1 MAQVTGGGGKSA
13 VMPNFDPK
21 TFTLKEAINSYAVA
35 SRKAGSKLEGF
46 EKRLEG
52 NKVITEYLD
61 RPVVD
66 LFDGHWDADDNP
78 LVRLL
83 KGSGEGTQGQLYSNF
98 KSIEDNVFRQISRS
112 RLNEEYVKLTDS
124 VARPAKGAKYTTKF
138 GYNPEKVGELQKNLA
153 EFIKNN
159 PDMKPVGNALLF
171 QMYTGFRP
179 NAAGGLTPSNIR
191 KPQTRANIHG
201 IFLSG
206 DQVGAKG
213 STINIPLNRRAMA
226 VLQSQEQYN
235 ENKFKGQQFIFQK
248 KVKGKLTPIDDKD
261 ITGLFAKMRK
271 ANLIPKGL
279 KIDVTGKFPK
289 DADNFTSYDL
299 RRLHATTLSF
309 LGVPLEQA
317 ALLTG
322 RVIGDAGEQARY
334 IGVAPGVFNPEGAAK
349 DANKLT
355 SFMNEEYSRL
365 FDGGSEAADKKK
377 YLSLNRDILSPNQP
391 IEYVEQKKDLFKGTY
406 GDGTTISSSTVATGD
421 TDTKNFKMSDNTKNW
436 LKGMGLLGT
445 IAGIAYVPDDF
456 NQARASN
463 IAAQGSDDD
472 SFETSARRN
481 ISNVVGPDVA
491 AGVEAGV
498 KFLDP
503 GIEAAVE
510 YGPELVKET
519 FGASTV
525 ADTTLN
531 NRPDERIKTGDQI
544 RAEQQGMQDRAD
556 QKQYREEVSPQAD
569 DELEV
574 QKQMN
579 MKKLSEDFRREAERK
594 NKTTNSD
601 LDPEAGFIS
610 QADIN
615 SNQQMGS
622 PTSQGFMSKYG
633 ENDQDLLQT
642 T

>member
-21 TFTLKEAINSYAVA
+21 TFTLKQAINSYAEA

-52 NKVITEYLD
+52 NKVITQYLD

-98 KSIEDNVFRQISRS
+98 KSIEDNVFRQISRA
-112 RLNEEYVKLTDS
+112 RLNEEYVRLTDS

-138 GYNPEKVGELQKNLA
+138 GYNPEKAGQLQKNLA

-159 PDMKPVGNALLF
+159 PDMKPVANALLF

-179 NAAGGLTPSNIR
+179 NAAGGLTPENIR
-191 KPQTRANIHG
+191 KPETRANIHG

-235 ENKFKGQQFIFQK
+235 ENKFKGQEFIFQK
-248 KVKGKLTPIDDKD
+248 KLKGKLVPIDDKD
-261 ITGLFAKMRK
+261 ITGLFAKMKK

-309 LGVPLEQA
+309 LGVPLEKA

-334 IGVAPGVFNPEGAAK
+334 IGVAPGVFNEDGAVK

-355 SFMNEEYSRL
+355 SYMYGEYSRL
-365 FDGGSEAADKKK
+365 FEGGTEAAEKGKF
-377 YLSLNRDILSPNQP
+377 LSLNRDIFSANEPV
-391 IEYVEQKKDLFKGTY
+391 EYLDQKTDVFKGTY
-406 GDGTTISSSTVATGD
+406 GQGTVIPSSTVALGD
-421 TDTKNFKMSDNTKNW
+421 TETKDFKISDSTRNWLSDNGFIKNI
-436 LKGMGLLGT
+436 GT
-445 IAGIAYVPDDF
+445 IATGLGVTAIA
-456 NQARASN
+456 S
-463 IAAQGSDDD
+463 
-472 SFETSARRN
+472 
-481 ISNVVGPDVA
+481 
-491 AGVEAGV
+491 EA
-498 KFLDP
+498 K
-503 GIEAAVE
+503 
-510 YGPELVKET
+510 
-519 FGASTV
+519 
-525 ADTTLN
+525 ADY
-531 NRPDERIKTGDQI
+531 DK
-544 RAEQQGMQDRAD
+544 
-556 QKQYREEVSPQAD
+556 YREEGRSPVVSGIGAAAETARDLVVEGGTRAVSMLPSMILRSSPAGEGSDAPPEVNVNAPSSDTISPEAVKVMQEDAD
-569 DELEV
+569 
-574 QKQMN
+574 M
-579 MKKLSEDFRREAERK
+579 
-594 NKTTNSD
+594 TNID

-610 QADIN
+610 QADVN

>member
-35 SRKAGSKLEGF
+35 SRKAGNKLEGF

-52 NKVITEYLD
+52 NKVITQYLD

-98 KSIEDNVFRQISRS
+98 KSIEDNVFRQISRA
-112 RLNEEYVKLTDS
+112 RLNEEYVRLTDS

-138 GYNPEKVGELQKNLA
+138 GYNPEKAGQLQKNLA

-159 PDMKPVGNALLF
+159 PDMKPVANALLF

-179 NAAGGLTPSNIR
+179 NAAGGLTPENIR
-191 KPQTRANIHG
+191 KPETRANIHG

-235 ENKFKGQQFIFQK
+235 ENKFKGQEFIFQK
-248 KVKGKLTPIDDKD
+248 KLKGKLVPIDDKD
-261 ITGLFAKMRK
+261 ITGLFAKMKK

-309 LGVPLEQA
+309 LGVPLEKA

-334 IGVAPGVFNPEGAAK
+334 IGVAPGVFNEDGAVK

-355 SFMNEEYSRL
+355 SYMYGEYSRL
-365 FDGGSEAADKKK
+365 FEGGTEAAEKGKF
-377 YLSLNRDILSPNQP
+377 LSLNRDIFSANEPV
-391 IEYVEQKKDLFKGTY
+391 EYFDQKTDVFKGTY
-406 GDGTTISSSTVATGD
+406 GQGTVIPSSTVALGD
-421 TDTKNFKMSDNTKNW
+421 TETKDFKISDSTRNWLSDNGFIKNI
-436 LKGMGLLGT
+436 GT
-445 IAGIAYVPDDF
+445 IATGLGVTAIA
-456 NQARASN
+456 S
-463 IAAQGSDDD
+463 
-472 SFETSARRN
+472 
-481 ISNVVGPDVA
+481 
-491 AGVEAGV
+491 EA
-498 KFLDP
+498 K
-503 GIEAAVE
+503 
-510 YGPELVKET
+510 
-519 FGASTV
+519 
-525 ADTTLN
+525 ADY
-531 NRPDERIKTGDQI
+531 DK
-544 RAEQQGMQDRAD
+544 
-556 QKQYREEVSPQAD
+556 YREEGRSPVVSGIGAAAETARDLVVEGGTRAISMLPSMIMGNSKSAGEGSDVPPEVNVNAPEAIKIMQEDAD
-569 DELEV
+569 
-574 QKQMN
+574 M
-579 MKKLSEDFRREAERK
+579 
-594 NKTTNSD
+594 TNID

-610 QADIN
+610 QADVN

-633 ENDQDLLQT
+633 ESDQDLLQT

>member
-21 TFTLKEAINSYAVA
+21 TFTLKEAISSYAEA
-35 SRKAGSKLEGF
+35 SRESGSKLEGF
-46 EKRLEG
+46 EKRLEN
-52 NKVITEYLD
+52 NKVIQQYLD

-78 LVRLL
+78 LVKLL

-98 KSIEDNVFRQISRS
+98 KSIEDNVFRQISRT
-112 RLNEEYVKLTDS
+112 RLNEGYVRLTDS

-138 GYNPEKVGELQKNLA
+138 GYNPEKVGQLQKNLA
-153 EFIKNN
+153 EFVKNN
-159 PDMKPVGNALLF
+159 PDTKPVANALLF
-171 QMYTGFRP
+171 QLYTGFRP
-179 NAAGGLTPSNIR
+179 NAAGGLTPENIR
-191 KPQTRANIHG
+191 KPETRANIHG

-226 VLQSQEQYN
+226 VLQSQELYN
-235 ENKFKGQQFIFQK
+235 ENKFKGQEFIFQK
-248 KVKGKLTPIDDKD
+248 KLKGKFVPIDDKD
-261 ITGLFAKMRK
+261 ITGLFAKMKK

-309 LGVPLEQA
+309 LGVPIEKA

-334 IGVAPGVFNPEGAAK
+334 IGVAPGVFNEEGAIK

-355 SFMNEEYSRL
+355 GYMYGEYSRL
-365 FDGGSEAADKKK
+365 FEGGTEAAEKGKF
-377 YLSLNRDILSPNQP
+377 LSLNRDIFSPNEP
-391 IEYVEQKKDLFKGTY
+391 IEYVDQKTDLFKGTY
-406 GDGTTISSSTVATGD
+406 GKGTTIPSSTVALGD
-421 TDTKNFKMSDNTKNW
+421 TATKDFEISDSTRNWLSDNGFI
-436 LKGMGLLGT
+436 KGIGTLATGLGVAS
-445 IAGIAYVPDDF
+445 IASEVKADYDKYREQGRSPIVSGI
-456 NQARASN
+456 
-463 IAAQGSDDD
+463 G
-472 SFETSARRN
+472 
-481 ISNVVGPDVA
+481 
-491 AGVEAGV
+491 
-498 KFLDP
+498 
-503 GIEAAVE
+503 AAVE
-510 YGPELVKET
+510 T
-519 FGASTV
+519 A
-525 ADTTLN
+525 ADIAVEGGTRAVSMLPSMIVGSSSPAGDT
-531 NRPDERIKTGDQI
+531 PDRTG
-544 RAEQQGMQDRAD
+544 
-556 QKQYREEVSPQAD
+556 YRDPIME
-569 DELEV
+569 
-574 QKQMN
+574 KQMADA
-579 MKKLSEDFRREAERK
+579 KKIPDTANPDTLPNEALKVIQEDADM
-594 NKTTNSD
+594 TNTD

-610 QADIN
+610 QADIDA
-615 SNQQMGS
+615 NQQMGS

>member
-21 TFTLKEAINSYAVA
+21 TFTLKEAISSYAEA
-35 SRKAGSKLEGF
+35 SRESGSKLEGF
-46 EKRLEG
+46 EKRLEN
-52 NKVITEYLD
+52 NKVIQQYLD

-78 LVRLL
+78 LVKLL

-98 KSIEDNVFRQISRS
+98 KSIEDNVFRQISRT
-112 RLNEEYVKLTDS
+112 RLNEGYVRLTDS

-138 GYNPEKVGELQKNLA
+138 GYNPEKVGQLQKNLA
-153 EFIKNN
+153 EFVKNN
-159 PDMKPVGNALLF
+159 PDTKPVANALLF
-171 QMYTGFRP
+171 QLYTGFRP
-179 NAAGGLTPSNIR
+179 NAAGGLTPENIR
-191 KPQTRANIHG
+191 KPETRANVHG

-226 VLQSQEQYN
+226 VLQSQELYN
-235 ENKFKGQQFIFQK
+235 ENKFKGQEFIFQK
-248 KVKGKLTPIDDKD
+248 KSKGKFVPIDDKD
-261 ITGLFAKMRK
+261 ITGLFAKMKK

-309 LGVPLEQA
+309 LGVPIEKA

-334 IGVAPGVFNPEGAAK
+334 IGVAPGVFNEEGAIK

-355 SFMNEEYSRL
+355 GYMYGEYSRL
-365 FDGGSEAADKKK
+365 FEGGTEAAEKGKF
-377 YLSLNRDILSPNQP
+377 LSLNRDIFSPNEP
-391 IEYVEQKKDLFKGTY
+391 IEYVDQKTDLFKGTY
-406 GDGTTISSSTVATGD
+406 GKGTTIPSSTVALGD
-421 TDTKNFKMSDNTKNW
+421 TATKDFEISDSTRNWLSDNGFI
-436 LKGMGLLGT
+436 KGIGTLATGLGVAS
-445 IAGIAYVPDDF
+445 IASEAKADYDKYREQGRSPIVSGI
-456 NQARASN
+456 
-463 IAAQGSDDD
+463 G
-472 SFETSARRN
+472 
-481 ISNVVGPDVA
+481 
-491 AGVEAGV
+491 
-498 KFLDP
+498 
-503 GIEAAVE
+503 AAVE
-510 YGPELVKET
+510 T
-519 FGASTV
+519 A
-525 ADTTLN
+525 ADIAVEGGSRAISMLPSMIVGSSSPAGDT
-531 NRPDERIKTGDQI
+531 PDRTG
-544 RAEQQGMQDRAD
+544 
-556 QKQYREEVSPQAD
+556 YRDPIME
-569 DELEV
+569 
-574 QKQMN
+574 KQMADA
-579 MKKLSEDFRREAERK
+579 KKIPDTANPDTLPNEALKVIQEDADM
-594 NKTTNSD
+594 TNTD

-610 QADIN
+610 QADIDA
-615 SNQQMGS
+615 NQQMGS

>member
-21 TFTLKEAINSYAVA
+21 TFTLKEAIDSYAEA
-35 SRKAGSKLEGF
+35 SRKSGSKLEGF
-46 EKRLEG
+46 EKKLAG
-52 NKVITEYLD
+52 NKVIKEYLS

-83 KGSGEGTQGQLYSNF
+83 QSSGEGTQGGLYSNF

-138 GYNPEKVGELQKNLA
+138 GYNPEKVGQLQKNLA
-153 EFIKNN
+153 QFVKNN
-159 PDMKPVGNALLF
+159 PDMKPIANALLF

-179 NAAGGLTPSNIR
+179 NAAGGLTPENIR
-191 KPQTRANIHG
+191 NPQTRANIHG

-235 ENKFKGQQFIFQK
+235 ENKFQGQSFIFQK
-248 KVKGKLTPIDDKD
+248 KQKGSLVPIDDKD
-261 ITGLFAKMRK
+261 ITGLFAKMKK

-309 LGVPLEQA
+309 LGVPLEKA

-334 IGVAPGVFNPEGAAK
+334 IGVAPGVFNAEGAIK

-355 SFMNEEYSRL
+355 GYMYGEYSRL
-365 FDGGSEAADKKK
+365 FEGGTEAADKGK
-377 YLSLNRDILSPNQP
+377 YLSLNRDIFSSNEPV
-391 IEYVEQKKDLFKGTY
+391 EYVDQKKDLFKGVY
-406 GDGTTISSSTVATGD
+406 GEGTVISSSTVATGEA
-421 TDTKNFKMSDNTKNW
+421 DTKGFKISNNTKNW
-436 LKGMGLLGT
+436 LSDNGFVKGLGAIATGLGVTSIAYEAKADYDKYREQGSSPLVSTLGAAAET
-445 IAGIAYVPDDF
+445 ARDVAVEGGVRAVSMLPSMIAG
-456 NQARASN
+456 NASP
-463 IAAQGSDDD
+463 AGEGSDIPGTPMT
-472 SFETSARRN
+472 SNEPTIPETTIPETN
-481 ISNVVGPDVA
+481 SNQTLPSDA
-491 AGVEAGV
+491 LKIMQEDANM
-498 KFLDP
+498 
-503 GIEAAVE
+503 
-510 YGPELVKET
+510 
-519 FGASTV
+519 
-525 ADTTLN
+525 DTTN
-531 NRPDERIKTGDQI
+531 
-544 RAEQQGMQDRAD
+544 
-556 QKQYREEVSPQAD
+556 
-569 DELEV
+569 
-574 QKQMN
+574 
-579 MKKLSEDFRREAERK
+579 
-594 NKTTNSD
+594 

-610 QADIN
+610 QADIVA
-615 SNQQMGS
+615 NQQMGS
-622 PTSQGFMSKYG
+622 PTSQGFVSKYG
-633 ENDQDLLQT
+633 ENDQDKLQINQ
-642 T
+642 

>member
-21 TFTLKEAINSYAVA
+21 TFTLKEAISSYAEA
-35 SRKAGSKLEGF
+35 SRESGSKLEGF
-46 EKRLEG
+46 EKRLEN
-52 NKVITEYLD
+52 NKVIQQYLD

-78 LVRLL
+78 LVKLL

-98 KSIEDNVFRQISRS
+98 KSIEDNVFRQISRT
-112 RLNEEYVKLTDS
+112 RLNEGYVRLTDS

-138 GYNPEKVGELQKNLA
+138 GYNPEKVGQLQKNLA
-153 EFIKNN
+153 EFVKNN
-159 PDMKPVGNALLF
+159 PDTKPVANALLF
-171 QMYTGFRP
+171 QLYTGFRP
-179 NAAGGLTPSNIR
+179 NAAGGLTPENIR
-191 KPQTRANIHG
+191 KPETRANIHG

-226 VLQSQEQYN
+226 VLQSQELYN
-235 ENKFKGQQFIFQK
+235 ENKFKGQEFIFQK
-248 KVKGKLTPIDDKD
+248 KSKGKFVPIDDKD
-261 ITGLFAKMRK
+261 ITGLFAKMKK

-309 LGVPLEQA
+309 LGVPIEKA

-334 IGVAPGVFNPEGAAK
+334 IGVAPGVFNEEGAIK

-355 SFMNEEYSRL
+355 GYMYGEYSRL
-365 FDGGSEAADKKK
+365 FEGGTEAAEKGKF
-377 YLSLNRDILSPNQP
+377 LSLNRDIFSPNEP
-391 IEYVEQKKDLFKGTY
+391 IEYVDQKTDLFKGTY
-406 GDGTTISSSTVATGD
+406 GKGTTIPSSTVALGD
-421 TDTKNFKMSDNTKNW
+421 TATKDFEISDSTRNWLSDNGFI
-436 LKGMGLLGT
+436 KGIGTLATGLGVAS
-445 IAGIAYVPDDF
+445 IASEAKADYDKYREQGRSPIVSGI
-456 NQARASN
+456 
-463 IAAQGSDDD
+463 G
-472 SFETSARRN
+472 
-481 ISNVVGPDVA
+481 
-491 AGVEAGV
+491 
-498 KFLDP
+498 
-503 GIEAAVE
+503 AAVE
-510 YGPELVKET
+510 T
-519 FGASTV
+519 A
-525 ADTTLN
+525 ADIAVEGGTRAVSMLPSMIVGSSSPAGDT
-531 NRPDERIKTGDQI
+531 PDRTG
-544 RAEQQGMQDRAD
+544 
-556 QKQYREEVSPQAD
+556 YRDPIME
-569 DELEV
+569 
-574 QKQMN
+574 KQMADA
-579 MKKLSEDFRREAERK
+579 KKIPDTANPDTLPNEALKVIQEDADM
-594 NKTTNSD
+594 TNTD

-610 QADIN
+610 QADIDA
-615 SNQQMGS
+615 NQQMGS

>member
-21 TFTLKEAINSYAVA
+21 TFTLKEAISSYAEA
-35 SRKAGSKLEGF
+35 SRESGSKLEGF
-46 EKRLEG
+46 EKRLEN
-52 NKVITEYLD
+52 NKVIQQYLD

-78 LVRLL
+78 LVKLL

-98 KSIEDNVFRQISRS
+98 KSIEDNVFRQISRA
-112 RLNEEYVKLTDS
+112 RLNEEYVRLTDS

-138 GYNPEKVGELQKNLA
+138 GYNPEKVGQLQKNLA
-153 EFIKNN
+153 EFVKNN
-159 PDMKPVGNALLF
+159 PDTKPVANALLF
-171 QMYTGFRP
+171 QLYTGFRP
-179 NAAGGLTPSNIR
+179 NAAGGLTPENIR
-191 KPQTRANIHG
+191 KPETRANVHG

-226 VLQSQEQYN
+226 VLQSQELYN
-235 ENKFKGQQFIFQK
+235 ENKFKGQEFIFQK
-248 KVKGKLTPIDDKD
+248 KSKGKFVPIDDKD
-261 ITGLFAKMRK
+261 ITGLFAKMKK

-309 LGVPLEQA
+309 LGVPIEKA

-334 IGVAPGVFNPEGAAK
+334 IGVAPGVFNEEGAIK

-355 SFMNEEYSRL
+355 GYMYGEYSRL
-365 FDGGSEAADKKK
+365 FEGGTEAAEKGKF
-377 YLSLNRDILSPNQP
+377 LSLNRDIFSPNEP
-391 IEYVEQKKDLFKGTY
+391 IEYVDQKTDLFKGTY
-406 GDGTTISSSTVATGD
+406 GKGTTIPSSTVALGD
-421 TDTKNFKMSDNTKNW
+421 TATKDFEISDSTRNWLSDNGFI
-436 LKGMGLLGT
+436 KGIGTLATGLGVAS
-445 IAGIAYVPDDF
+445 IASEAKADYDKYREQGRSPIVSGI
-456 NQARASN
+456 
-463 IAAQGSDDD
+463 G
-472 SFETSARRN
+472 
-481 ISNVVGPDVA
+481 
-491 AGVEAGV
+491 
-498 KFLDP
+498 
-503 GIEAAVE
+503 AAVE
-510 YGPELVKET
+510 T
-519 FGASTV
+519 A
-525 ADTTLN
+525 ADIAVEGGTRAVSMLPSMIVGSSSPAGDT
-531 NRPDERIKTGDQI
+531 PDRTE
-544 RAEQQGMQDRAD
+544 
-556 QKQYREEVSPQAD
+556 YRDPIME
-569 DELEV
+569 
-574 QKQMN
+574 KQMADA
-579 MKKLSEDFRREAERK
+579 KKIPDTENPDTLPNEALKVIQEDADM
-594 NKTTNSD
+594 TNTD

-610 QADIN
+610 QADIDA
-615 SNQQMGS
+615 NQQMGS

>member
-21 TFTLKEAINSYAVA
+21 TFTLKEAISSYAEA
-35 SRKAGSKLEGF
+35 SRESGSKLEGF
-46 EKRLEG
+46 EKRLEN
-52 NKVITEYLD
+52 NKVIQQYLD

-78 LVRLL
+78 LVKLL

-98 KSIEDNVFRQISRS
+98 KSIEDNVFRQISRT
-112 RLNEEYVKLTDS
+112 RLNEEYVRLTDS

-138 GYNPEKVGELQKNLA
+138 GYNPEKVGQLQKNLA
-153 EFIKNN
+153 EFVKNN
-159 PDMKPVGNALLF
+159 PDTKPVANALLF
-171 QMYTGFRP
+171 QLYTGFRP
-179 NAAGGLTPSNIR
+179 NAAGGLTPENIR
-191 KPQTRANIHG
+191 KPETRANVHG

-226 VLQSQEQYN
+226 VLQSQELYN
-235 ENKFKGQQFIFQK
+235 ENKFKGQEFIFQK
-248 KVKGKLTPIDDKD
+248 KSKGKFVPIDDKD
-261 ITGLFAKMRK
+261 ITGLFAKMKK

-309 LGVPLEQA
+309 LGVPIEKA

-334 IGVAPGVFNPEGAAK
+334 IGVAPGVFNEEGAIK

-355 SFMNEEYSRL
+355 GYMYGEYSRL
-365 FDGGSEAADKKK
+365 FEGGTEAAEKGKF
-377 YLSLNRDILSPNQP
+377 LSLNRDIFSPNEP
-391 IEYVEQKKDLFKGTY
+391 IEYVDQKTDLFKGTY
-406 GDGTTISSSTVATGD
+406 GKGTTIPSSTVALGD
-421 TDTKNFKMSDNTKNW
+421 TATKDFEISDSTRNW
-436 LKGMGLLGT
+436 LRDNGFIKGIGTLATGLGVAS
-445 IAGIAYVPDDF
+445 IASEVKADYDKYREQGRSPIVSGI
-456 NQARASN
+456 
-463 IAAQGSDDD
+463 G
-472 SFETSARRN
+472 
-481 ISNVVGPDVA
+481 
-491 AGVEAGV
+491 
-498 KFLDP
+498 
-503 GIEAAVE
+503 AAVE
-510 YGPELVKET
+510 T
-519 FGASTV
+519 A
-525 ADTTLN
+525 ADIAVEGGTRAVSMLPSMIVGSSSPAGDT
-531 NRPDERIKTGDQI
+531 PDRTG
-544 RAEQQGMQDRAD
+544 
-556 QKQYREEVSPQAD
+556 YRDPIME
-569 DELEV
+569 
-574 QKQMN
+574 KQMADA
-579 MKKLSEDFRREAERK
+579 KKIPDTANPDTLPNEALKVIQEDADM
-594 NKTTNSD
+594 TNTD

-610 QADIN
+610 QADIDA
-615 SNQQMGS
+615 NQQMGS

>member
-21 TFTLKEAINSYAVA
+21 TFTLKEAISSYAKA
-35 SRKAGSKLEGF
+35 SRESGSKLEGF
-46 EKRLEG
+46 EKRLEN
-52 NKVITEYLD
+52 NKVIQQYLD

-78 LVRLL
+78 LVKLL

-98 KSIEDNVFRQISRS
+98 KSIEDNVFRQISRA
-112 RLNEEYVKLTDS
+112 RLNEEYVRLTDS

-138 GYNPEKVGELQKNLA
+138 GYNPEKVGQLQKNLA
-153 EFIKNN
+153 EFVKNN
-159 PDMKPVGNALLF
+159 PDTKPVANALLF
-171 QMYTGFRP
+171 QLYTGFRP
-179 NAAGGLTPSNIR
+179 NAAGGLTPENIR
-191 KPQTRANIHG
+191 KPETRANIHG

-226 VLQSQEQYN
+226 VLQSQELYN
-235 ENKFKGQQFIFQK
+235 ENKFKGQEFIFQK
-248 KVKGKLTPIDDKD
+248 KSKGKFVPIDDKD
-261 ITGLFAKMRK
+261 ITGLFAKMKK

-309 LGVPLEQA
+309 LGVPIEKA

-334 IGVAPGVFNPEGAAK
+334 IGVAPGVFNEEGAIK

-355 SFMNEEYSRL
+355 GYMYGEYSRL
-365 FDGGSEAADKKK
+365 FEGGTEAAEKGKF
-377 YLSLNRDILSPNQP
+377 LSLNRDIFSPNEP
-391 IEYVEQKKDLFKGTY
+391 IEYVDQKTDLFKGTY
-406 GDGTTISSSTVATGD
+406 GKGTTIPSSTVALGD
-421 TDTKNFKMSDNTKNW
+421 TATKDFEISDSTRNWLSDNGFI
-436 LKGMGLLGT
+436 KGIGTLATGLGVAS
-445 IAGIAYVPDDF
+445 IASEAKADYDKYREQGRSPIVSGI
-456 NQARASN
+456 
-463 IAAQGSDDD
+463 G
-472 SFETSARRN
+472 
-481 ISNVVGPDVA
+481 
-491 AGVEAGV
+491 
-498 KFLDP
+498 
-503 GIEAAVE
+503 AAVE
-510 YGPELVKET
+510 T
-519 FGASTV
+519 A
-525 ADTTLN
+525 ADIAVEGGTRAVSMLPSMIVGSSSPAGDT
-531 NRPDERIKTGDQI
+531 PDRTG
-544 RAEQQGMQDRAD
+544 
-556 QKQYREEVSPQAD
+556 YRDPIME
-569 DELEV
+569 
-574 QKQMN
+574 KQMADA
-579 MKKLSEDFRREAERK
+579 KKIPDTANPDTLPNEALKVIQEDADM
-594 NKTTNSD
+594 TNTD

-610 QADIN
+610 QADIDA
-615 SNQQMGS
+615 NQQMGS

>member
-21 TFTLKEAINSYAVA
+21 TFTLKEAISSYAEA
-35 SRKAGSKLEGF
+35 SRESGSKLEGF
-46 EKRLEG
+46 EKRLEN
-52 NKVITEYLD
+52 NKVIQQYLD

-78 LVRLL
+78 LVKLL

-98 KSIEDNVFRQISRS
+98 KSIEDNVFRQISRT
-112 RLNEEYVKLTDS
+112 RLNEEYVRLTDS

-138 GYNPEKVGELQKNLA
+138 GYNPEKVGQLQKNLA
-153 EFIKNN
+153 EFVKNN
-159 PDMKPVGNALLF
+159 PDTKPVANALLF
-171 QMYTGFRP
+171 QLYTGFRP
-179 NAAGGLTPSNIR
+179 NAAGGLTPENIR
-191 KPQTRANIHG
+191 KPETRANVHG

-226 VLQSQEQYN
+226 VLQSQELYN
-235 ENKFKGQQFIFQK
+235 ENKFKGQEFIFQK
-248 KVKGKLTPIDDKD
+248 KSKGKFVPIDDKD
-261 ITGLFAKMRK
+261 ITGLFAKMKK

-309 LGVPLEQA
+309 LGVPIEKA

-334 IGVAPGVFNPEGAAK
+334 IGVAPGVFNEEGAIK

-355 SFMNEEYSRL
+355 GYMYGEYSRL
-365 FDGGSEAADKKK
+365 FEGGTEAAEKGKF
-377 YLSLNRDILSPNQP
+377 LSLNRDIFSPNEP
-391 IEYVEQKKDLFKGTY
+391 IEYVDQKTDLFKGTY
-406 GDGTTISSSTVATGD
+406 GKGTTIPSSTVALGD
-421 TDTKNFKMSDNTKNW
+421 TATKDFEISDSTRNWLSDNGFI
-436 LKGMGLLGT
+436 KGIGTLATGLGVAS
-445 IAGIAYVPDDF
+445 IASEVKADYDKYREQGRSPIVSGI
-456 NQARASN
+456 
-463 IAAQGSDDD
+463 G
-472 SFETSARRN
+472 
-481 ISNVVGPDVA
+481 
-491 AGVEAGV
+491 
-498 KFLDP
+498 
-503 GIEAAVE
+503 AAVE
-510 YGPELVKET
+510 T
-519 FGASTV
+519 A
-525 ADTTLN
+525 ADIAVEGGTRAVSMLPSMIVGSSSPAGDT
-531 NRPDERIKTGDQI
+531 PDRTG
-544 RAEQQGMQDRAD
+544 
-556 QKQYREEVSPQAD
+556 YRDPIME
-569 DELEV
+569 
-574 QKQMN
+574 KQMADA
-579 MKKLSEDFRREAERK
+579 KKIPDTANPDTLPNEALKVIQEDADM
-594 NKTTNSD
+594 TNTD

-610 QADIN
+610 QADIDA
-615 SNQQMGS
+615 NQQMGS

>member
-1 MAQVTGGGGKSA
+1 MAQVTGGGSKSA

-21 TFTLKEAINSYAVA
+21 TFTLKEAISSYAQA
-35 SRKAGSKLEGF
+35 SREAGSKLEGF

-112 RLNEEYVKLTDS
+112 RLNEEYVRLTDS

-138 GYNPEKVGELQKNLA
+138 GYNPEKVGQLQKNLA
-153 EFIKNN
+153 EFVKNN
-159 PDMKPVGNALLF
+159 PDTKPVANALLF
-171 QMYTGFRP
+171 QLYTGFRP
-179 NAAGGLTPSNIR
+179 NAAGGLTPENIR
-191 KPQTRANIHG
+191 KPETRANVHG

-226 VLQSQEQYN
+226 VLQSQELYN
-235 ENKFKGQQFIFQK
+235 ENKFKGQEFIFQK
-248 KVKGKLTPIDDKD
+248 KLKGKLVPIDDKD
-261 ITGLFAKMRK
+261 ITGLFAKMKK

-289 DADNFTSYDL
+289 DAENFTSYDL

-309 LGVPLEQA
+309 LGVPLEKA

-334 IGVAPGVFNPEGAAK
+334 IGVAPGVFNEEGAIK

-355 SFMNEEYSRL
+355 GYMYGEYSRL
-365 FDGGSEAADKKK
+365 FEGGTEAAEKGKF
-377 YLSLNRDILSPNQP
+377 LSLNRDIFSANEP
-391 IEYVEQKKDLFKGTY
+391 IEYVDQKTDLFKGTY
-406 GDGTTISSSTVATGD
+406 GKGTTIPSSTVALGD
-421 TDTKNFKMSDNTKNW
+421 TATKDFEISDSTRNWLSDNGFI
-436 LKGMGLLGT
+436 KGIGTLATGLGVAS
-445 IAGIAYVPDDF
+445 IASEAKADYDKYREQGRSPIVSGI
-456 NQARASN
+456 
-463 IAAQGSDDD
+463 G
-472 SFETSARRN
+472 
-481 ISNVVGPDVA
+481 
-491 AGVEAGV
+491 
-498 KFLDP
+498 
-503 GIEAAVE
+503 AAVE
-510 YGPELVKET
+510 TAANIAVEGGSRAISMLPSMIV
-519 FGASTV
+519 GSSSPAG
-525 ADTTLN
+525 DT
-531 NRPDERIKTGDQI
+531 PDRTG
-544 RAEQQGMQDRAD
+544 
-556 QKQYREEVSPQAD
+556 YRDPIME
-569 DELEV
+569 
-574 QKQMN
+574 KQMADA
-579 MKKLSEDFRREAERK
+579 KKIPDTADPETLPNEALKVMQEDADM
-594 NKTTNSD
+594 TNTD

-610 QADIN
+610 QADIDA
-615 SNQQMGS
+615 NQQMGS

>member
-21 TFTLKEAINSYAVA
+21 TFTLKQAINSYAEA

-52 NKVITEYLD
+52 NKVITQYLD

-98 KSIEDNVFRQISRS
+98 KSIEDNVFRQISRA
-112 RLNEEYVKLTDS
+112 RLNEEYVRLTDS

-138 GYNPEKVGELQKNLA
+138 GYNPEKAGQLQKNLA

-159 PDMKPVGNALLF
+159 PDMKPVANALLF

-179 NAAGGLTPSNIR
+179 NAAGGLTPENIR
-191 KPQTRANIHG
+191 KPETRANIHG

-235 ENKFKGQQFIFQK
+235 ENKFKGQEFIFQK
-248 KVKGKLTPIDDKD
+248 KLKGKLVPIDDKD
-261 ITGLFAKMRK
+261 ITGLFAKMKK

-309 LGVPLEQA
+309 LGVPLEKA

-334 IGVAPGVFNPEGAAK
+334 IGVAPGVFNEDGAVK

-355 SFMNEEYSRL
+355 SYMYGEYSRL
-365 FDGGSEAADKKK
+365 FEGGTEAAEKGKF
-377 YLSLNRDILSPNQP
+377 LSLNRDIFSANEPV
-391 IEYVEQKKDLFKGTY
+391 EYLDQKTDVFKGTY
-406 GDGTTISSSTVATGD
+406 GQGTVIPSSTVALGD
-421 TDTKNFKMSDNTKNW
+421 TETKDFKISDSTRNWLSDNGFIKNI
-436 LKGMGLLGT
+436 GT
-445 IAGIAYVPDDF
+445 IATGLGVTAIA
-456 NQARASN
+456 S
-463 IAAQGSDDD
+463 
-472 SFETSARRN
+472 
-481 ISNVVGPDVA
+481 
-491 AGVEAGV
+491 EA
-498 KFLDP
+498 K
-503 GIEAAVE
+503 
-510 YGPELVKET
+510 
-519 FGASTV
+519 
-525 ADTTLN
+525 ADY
-531 NRPDERIKTGDQI
+531 DK
-544 RAEQQGMQDRAD
+544 
-556 QKQYREEVSPQAD
+556 YREEGRSPVVSGIGAAAETARDLVVEGGTRAVSMLPSMILRSSPAGEGSDAPPEVNVNAPSSDTISSEAVKVMQEDAD
-569 DELEV
+569 
-574 QKQMN
+574 M
-579 MKKLSEDFRREAERK
+579 
-594 NKTTNSD
+594 TNID

-610 QADIN
+610 QADVN

-633 ENDQDLLQT
+633 KNDQDLLQT

>member
-21 TFTLKEAINSYAVA
+21 TFTLKQAINSYAEA

-52 NKVITEYLD
+52 NKVITQYLD

-98 KSIEDNVFRQISRS
+98 KSIEDNVFRQISRA
-112 RLNEEYVKLTDS
+112 RLNEEYVRLTDS

-138 GYNPEKVGELQKNLA
+138 GYNPEKAGQLQKNLA

-159 PDMKPVGNALLF
+159 PDMKPVANALLF

-179 NAAGGLTPSNIR
+179 NAAGGLTPENIR
-191 KPQTRANIHG
+191 KPETRANIHG

-235 ENKFKGQQFIFQK
+235 ENKFKGQEFIFQK
-248 KVKGKLTPIDDKD
+248 KLKGKLVPIDDKD
-261 ITGLFAKMRK
+261 ITGLFAKMKK

-309 LGVPLEQA
+309 LGVPLEKA

-334 IGVAPGVFNPEGAAK
+334 IGVAPGVFNEDGAVK

-355 SFMNEEYSRL
+355 SYMYGEYSRL
-365 FDGGSEAADKKK
+365 FEGGTEAAEKGKF
-377 YLSLNRDILSPNQP
+377 LSLNRDIFSANEPV
-391 IEYVEQKKDLFKGTY
+391 EYLDQKTDVFKGTY
-406 GDGTTISSSTVATGD
+406 GQGTVIPSSTVALGD
-421 TDTKNFKMSDNTKNW
+421 TETKDFKISDSTRNWLSDNGFIKNI
-436 LKGMGLLGT
+436 GT
-445 IAGIAYVPDDF
+445 IATGLGVTAIA
-456 NQARASN
+456 S
-463 IAAQGSDDD
+463 
-472 SFETSARRN
+472 
-481 ISNVVGPDVA
+481 
-491 AGVEAGV
+491 EA
-498 KFLDP
+498 K
-503 GIEAAVE
+503 
-510 YGPELVKET
+510 
-519 FGASTV
+519 
-525 ADTTLN
+525 ADY
-531 NRPDERIKTGDQI
+531 DK
-544 RAEQQGMQDRAD
+544 
-556 QKQYREEVSPQAD
+556 YREEGRSPVVSGIGAAAETARDLVVEGGTRAVSMLPSMILRSSPAGEGSDAPPEINVNAPSSDTISPEAVKVMQEDAD
-569 DELEV
+569 
-574 QKQMN
+574 M
-579 MKKLSEDFRREAERK
+579 
-594 NKTTNSD
+594 TNID

-610 QADIN
+610 QADVN

-633 ENDQDLLQT
+633 KNDQDLLQT

>member
-21 TFTLKEAINSYAVA
+21 TFTLKEAISSYAEA
-35 SRKAGSKLEGF
+35 SRESGSKLEGF
-46 EKRLEG
+46 EKRLEN
-52 NKVITEYLD
+52 NKVIQQYLD

-78 LVRLL
+78 LVKLL

-98 KSIEDNVFRQISRS
+98 KSIEDNVFRQISRA
-112 RLNEEYVKLTDS
+112 RLNEEYVRLTDS

-138 GYNPEKVGELQKNLA
+138 GYNPEKVGQLQKNLA
-153 EFIKNN
+153 EFVKNN
-159 PDMKPVGNALLF
+159 PDTKPVANALLF
-171 QMYTGFRP
+171 QLYTGFRP
-179 NAAGGLTPSNIR
+179 NAAGGLTPENIR
-191 KPQTRANIHG
+191 KPETRANVHG

-226 VLQSQEQYN
+226 VLQSQELYN
-235 ENKFKGQQFIFQK
+235 ENKFKGQEFIFQK
-248 KVKGKLTPIDDKD
+248 KSKGKFVPIDDKD
-261 ITGLFAKMRK
+261 ITGLFAKMKK

-309 LGVPLEQA
+309 LGVPIEKA

-334 IGVAPGVFNPEGAAK
+334 IGVAPGVFNEEGAIK

-355 SFMNEEYSRL
+355 GYMYGEYSRL
-365 FDGGSEAADKKK
+365 FEGGTEAAEKGKF
-377 YLSLNRDILSPNQP
+377 LSLNRDIFSPNEP
-391 IEYVEQKKDLFKGTY
+391 IEYVDQKTDLFKGTY
-406 GDGTTISSSTVATGD
+406 GKGTTIPSSTVALGD
-421 TDTKNFKMSDNTKNW
+421 TATKDFEISDSTRNWLSDNGFI
-436 LKGMGLLGT
+436 KGIGTLATGLGVAS
-445 IAGIAYVPDDF
+445 IASEAKADYDKYREQGRSPIVSGI
-456 NQARASN
+456 
-463 IAAQGSDDD
+463 G
-472 SFETSARRN
+472 
-481 ISNVVGPDVA
+481 
-491 AGVEAGV
+491 
-498 KFLDP
+498 
-503 GIEAAVE
+503 AAVE
-510 YGPELVKET
+510 T
-519 FGASTV
+519 A
-525 ADTTLN
+525 ADIAVEGGTRAVSMLPSMIVGSSSPAGDT
-531 NRPDERIKTGDQI
+531 PDRTG
-544 RAEQQGMQDRAD
+544 
-556 QKQYREEVSPQAD
+556 YRDPIME
-569 DELEV
+569 
-574 QKQMN
+574 KQMADA
-579 MKKLSEDFRREAERK
+579 KKIPDTANPDTLPNEALKVIQEDADM
-594 NKTTNSD
+594 TNTD

-610 QADIN
+610 QADIDA
-615 SNQQMGS
+615 NQQMGS

>member
-1 MAQVTGGGGKSA
+1 MAQVTGGGSKSA

-21 TFTLKEAINSYAVA
+21 TFTLKEAINSYAQA

-52 NKVITEYLD
+52 NKVIQQYLN

-112 RLNEEYVKLTDS
+112 RLNEEYVRLTDS

-138 GYNPEKVGELQKNLA
+138 GYNPEKVGQLQKNLA
-153 EFIKNN
+153 EFVKNN
-159 PDMKPVGNALLF
+159 PDAKPVANALLF
-171 QMYTGFRP
+171 QLYTGFRP
-179 NAAGGLTPSNIR
+179 NAAGGLTPENIR
-191 KPQTRANIHG
+191 KPETRANVHG

-226 VLQSQEQYN
+226 VLQSQELYN
-235 ENKFKGQQFIFQK
+235 ENKFKGQEFIFQK
-248 KVKGKLTPIDDKD
+248 KLKGKLVPIDDKD
-261 ITGLFAKMRK
+261 ITGLFAKMKK

-309 LGVPLEQA
+309 LGVPLEKA

-334 IGVAPGVFNPEGAAK
+334 IGVAPGVFNEEGAIK

-355 SFMNEEYSRL
+355 GYMYGEYSRL
-365 FDGGSEAADKKK
+365 FEGGTEAAEKGKF
-377 YLSLNRDILSPNQP
+377 LSLNRDIFSANEP
-391 IEYVEQKKDLFKGTY
+391 IEYVDQKTDLFKGTY
-406 GDGTTISSSTVATGD
+406 GKGTSIPSSTVALGD
-421 TDTKNFKMSDNTKNW
+421 TATKDFEISDNTRNW
-436 LKGMGLLGT
+436 LSDNGFIKGIGTLATGLGVAS
-445 IAGIAYVPDDF
+445 IASEAKADYDKYREEGRSPIVSGI
-456 NQARASN
+456 
-463 IAAQGSDDD
+463 G
-472 SFETSARRN
+472 
-481 ISNVVGPDVA
+481 
-491 AGVEAGV
+491 
-498 KFLDP
+498 
-503 GIEAAVE
+503 AAVE
-510 YGPELVKET
+510 TAANIAVEGGSRAISMLPSMIV
-519 FGASTV
+519 GSSSPAG
-525 ADTTLN
+525 DT
-531 NRPDERIKTGDQI
+531 PDRTG
-544 RAEQQGMQDRAD
+544 
-556 QKQYREEVSPQAD
+556 YRDPIME
-569 DELEV
+569 
-574 QKQMN
+574 KQMADA
-579 MKKLSEDFRREAERK
+579 KKIPDTADPETLPNEALKVMQEDADM
-594 NKTTNSD
+594 TNTD

-610 QADIN
+610 QADIDA
-615 SNQQMGS
+615 NQQMGS

>member
-21 TFTLKEAINSYAVA
+21 TFTLKEAISSYAKA
-35 SRKAGSKLEGF
+35 SRESGSKLEGF
-46 EKRLEG
+46 EKRLEN
-52 NKVITEYLD
+52 NKVIQQYLD

-78 LVRLL
+78 LVKLL

-98 KSIEDNVFRQISRS
+98 KSIEDNVFRQISRT
-112 RLNEEYVKLTDS
+112 RLNEGYVRLTDS

-138 GYNPEKVGELQKNLA
+138 GYNPEKVGQLQKNLA
-153 EFIKNN
+153 EFVKNN
-159 PDMKPVGNALLF
+159 PDTKPVANALLF
-171 QMYTGFRP
+171 QLYTGFRP
-179 NAAGGLTPSNIR
+179 NAAGGLTPENIR
-191 KPQTRANIHG
+191 KPETRANIHG

-226 VLQSQEQYN
+226 VLQSQELYN
-235 ENKFKGQQFIFQK
+235 ENKFKGQEFIFQK
-248 KVKGKLTPIDDKD
+248 KSKGKFVPIDDKD
-261 ITGLFAKMRK
+261 ITGLFAKMKK

-309 LGVPLEQA
+309 LGVPIEKA

-334 IGVAPGVFNPEGAAK
+334 IGVAPGVFNEEGAIK

-355 SFMNEEYSRL
+355 GYMYGEYSRL
-365 FDGGSEAADKKK
+365 FEGGTEAAEKGKF
-377 YLSLNRDILSPNQP
+377 LSLNRDIFSPNEP
-391 IEYVEQKKDLFKGTY
+391 IEYVDQKTDLFKGTY
-406 GDGTTISSSTVATGD
+406 GKGTTIPSSTVALGD
-421 TDTKNFKMSDNTKNW
+421 TATKDFEISDSTRNWLSDNGFI
-436 LKGMGLLGT
+436 KGIGTLATGLGVAS
-445 IAGIAYVPDDF
+445 IASEAKADYDKYREQGRSPIVSGI
-456 NQARASN
+456 
-463 IAAQGSDDD
+463 G
-472 SFETSARRN
+472 
-481 ISNVVGPDVA
+481 
-491 AGVEAGV
+491 
-498 KFLDP
+498 
-503 GIEAAVE
+503 AAVE
-510 YGPELVKET
+510 T
-519 FGASTV
+519 A
-525 ADTTLN
+525 ADIAVEGGTRAVSMLPSMIVGSSSPAGDT
-531 NRPDERIKTGDQI
+531 PDRTG
-544 RAEQQGMQDRAD
+544 
-556 QKQYREEVSPQAD
+556 YRDPIME
-569 DELEV
+569 
-574 QKQMN
+574 KQMADA
-579 MKKLSEDFRREAERK
+579 KKIPDTANPDTLPNEALKVIQEDADM
-594 NKTTNSD
+594 TNTD

-610 QADIN
+610 QADIDA
-615 SNQQMGS
+615 NQQMGS

>member
-21 TFTLKEAINSYAVA
+21 TFTLKQAINSYAEA

-52 NKVITEYLD
+52 NKVITQYLD

-98 KSIEDNVFRQISRS
+98 KSIEDNVFRQISRA
-112 RLNEEYVKLTDS
+112 RLNEEYVRLTDS

-138 GYNPEKVGELQKNLA
+138 GYNPEKAGQLQKNLA

-159 PDMKPVGNALLF
+159 PDMKPVANALLF

-179 NAAGGLTPSNIR
+179 NAAGGLTPENIR
-191 KPQTRANIHG
+191 KPETRANIHG

-235 ENKFKGQQFIFQK
+235 ENKFKGQEFIFQK
-248 KVKGKLTPIDDKD
+248 KLKGKLVPIDDKD
-261 ITGLFAKMRK
+261 ITGLFAKMKK

-309 LGVPLEQA
+309 LGVPLEKA

-334 IGVAPGVFNPEGAAK
+334 IGVAPGVFNEDGAVK

-355 SFMNEEYSRL
+355 SYMYGEYSRL
-365 FDGGSEAADKKK
+365 FEGGTEAAEKGKF
-377 YLSLNRDILSPNQP
+377 LSLNRDIFSANEPV
-391 IEYVEQKKDLFKGTY
+391 EYLDQKTDVFKGTY
-406 GDGTTISSSTVATGD
+406 GQGTVIPSSTVALGD
-421 TDTKNFKMSDNTKNW
+421 TETKDFKISDSTRNWLSDNGFIKNI
-436 LKGMGLLGT
+436 GT
-445 IAGIAYVPDDF
+445 IATGLGVTAIA
-456 NQARASN
+456 S
-463 IAAQGSDDD
+463 
-472 SFETSARRN
+472 
-481 ISNVVGPDVA
+481 
-491 AGVEAGV
+491 EA
-498 KFLDP
+498 K
-503 GIEAAVE
+503 
-510 YGPELVKET
+510 
-519 FGASTV
+519 
-525 ADTTLN
+525 ADY
-531 NRPDERIKTGDQI
+531 DK
-544 RAEQQGMQDRAD
+544 
-556 QKQYREEVSPQAD
+556 YREEGRSPVVSGIGAAAETARDLVVEGGTRAVSMLPSMILRSSPAGEGSDAPPEVNVNAPSSDTISSEAVKVMQEDAD
-569 DELEV
+569 
-574 QKQMN
+574 M
-579 MKKLSEDFRREAERK
+579 
-594 NKTTNSD
+594 TNID

-610 QADIN
+610 QADVN